1 MIIFKNRIIA
11 DSFAQVIFCLER
23 LASAAVF
30 HYPCGSTKDGDFM
43 REYWEYYVSWFK
55 MGLFTFGGG
64 YAMLPMIQK
73 EVIEKH
79 HWATED
85 EVMNYYAIGQCTPG
99 VIAVNTATFIGYKL
113 NGIPGGIVCTLGVIS
128 PSVIIITLI
137 AALISNFSDLLIVQ
151 KALQGIRVAVCV
163 LMTYSILKLW
173 KSSVKNAAGV
183 VLCISV
189 FLLSFFTDIST
200 VFLVILAGIAGVVL
214 SQLKIVKVD

>member
-1 MIIFKNRIIA
+1 MK
-11 DSFAQVIFCLER
+11 
-23 LASAAVF
+23 
-30 HYPCGSTKDGDFM
+30 
-43 REYWEYYVSWFK
+43 EYWEYYISWFK

-113 NGIPGGIVCTLGVIS
+113 KGVAGGIVCTLGVIS
-128 PSVIIITLI
+128 PSVLIITLI

-163 LMTYSILKLW
+163 LMTYSIIKLW
-173 KSSVKNAAGV
+173 KSSVKNIAGI
-183 VLCISV
+183 VLCLTV
-189 FLLSFFTDIST
+189 FTLSFFTSIST
-200 VFLVILAGIAGVVL
+200 VILVILAGISGVVL